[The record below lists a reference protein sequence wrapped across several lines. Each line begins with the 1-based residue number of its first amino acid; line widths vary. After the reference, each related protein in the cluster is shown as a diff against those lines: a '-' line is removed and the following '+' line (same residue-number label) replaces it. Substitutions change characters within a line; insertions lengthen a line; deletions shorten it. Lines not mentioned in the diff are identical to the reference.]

1 MKLYIEVIILFFLAT
16 IFFGWAIWNNITL
29 RKIRRKYNPDDDKSR
44 KGEELRRRV
53 EEGEPIVAKTSDG
66 TPRPAPVEKP
76 RVLQTTDTSVDGKAS
91 DSSRTTSSSTTK
103 TGRRTRNFFE
113 LLKRRRS

>member
-1 MKLYIEVIILFFLAT
+1 MKLYVEVIILFILAI
-16 IFFGWAIWNNITL
+16 IFFGWSLWNNITL
-29 RKIRRKYNPDDDKSR
+29 RKARKNYNPDDDKSR

-66 TPRPAPVEKP
+66 TPRPAPVEER
-76 RVLQTTDTSVDGKAS
+76 RVLQTTETSVDGKTS
-91 DSSRTTSSSTTK
+91 NGSRTTSSSTTK

-113 LLKRRRS
+113 LLKRRS